1 MAGDQ
6 TDPRDTGELDSTEVL
21 GEAQGAS
28 DSSTEETNGWV
39 REGDSA
45 QAADDS
51 EEWSDDLG
59 DTSDLAAVM
68 ALEDTSELPRIDE
81 EADATAALPAEE
93 PDGAEGASP
102 QPTVQQSDG
111 VASDDAAKK
120 DNIVKKSEAN
130 EKAVAAD
137 VTEPQPADEVHE
149 AGAAADATVVLG
161 SDDRR
166 ALADQE
172 QKVSDAQPEPATES
186 VPQEDFSE
194 WFSRE
199 EPADG
204 GQGDEG
210 EDEPTTELE
219 IPDAGNTD
227 EVVSAAS
234 LQHEE
239 HHHKVVRRRIV
250 LGVVA
255 AAVVCCYVGGAAYFG
270 SHFYPHTSVNGID
283 ASLRTTDQLADEA
296 TQDASSFQ
304 TQVSMGDFSLDV
316 QAADVSYACD
326 GSAVAADARS
336 QESAL
341 SWPVALFQDHV
352 LTTDSHTSYDDA
364 QLTQLVNQ
372 AVQQH
377 DATSM
382 VTSYAYVGYNYDSQQ
397 YEVMGKVSGT
407 ALDAHAVHDALA
419 QAIQAVSQ
427 TATLDAS
434 ASHDATLDDCLQLK
448 QVADTANTVRGASID
463 ITLNGQTC
471 WTLDDTLKSWVTVS
485 KSQLVVN
492 QQAVRVWAKYTL
504 APQIAYSDDE
514 NDYTLDVDTFVNT
527 LVEHLQQG
535 NVDPIE
541 APMTQTKSTEGLS
554 KEAAYAKG
562 GWDSS
567 KGRYVDVDLDA
578 QYARMYDQDGTVL
591 WESAIVSGN
600 ASEGRSTPTG
610 TYYIDS
616 YMTQDTTL
624 IGADEDLD
632 GDPDYQ
638 SHVDYWMPFIGNA
651 YAFHDAS
658 WRSNFGGKIY
668 QTNGSHGCV
677 NLPHQKAQD
686 LYGIVQVGDQV
697 YIHT

>member
-28 DSSTEETNGWV
+28 DLSTDETNDWV
-39 REGDSA
+39 TEDDAA
-45 QAADDS
+45 QTATADDS
-51 EEWSDDLG
+51 AEWSDDLG
-59 DTSDLAAVM
+59 DTSDLAAAM
-68 ALEDTSELPRIDE
+68 ALEDTSELPRIDDE
-81 EADATAALPAEE
+81 ADTTAALPLEKPDGAQEAPSQPTVRQPDDASEDDAKKDDADEKPVAADATA
-93 PDGAEGASP
+93 
-102 QPTVQQSDG
+102 
-111 VASDDAAKK
+111 
-120 DNIVKKSEAN
+120 
-130 EKAVAAD
+130 
-137 VTEPQPADEVHE
+137 
-149 AGAAADATVVLG
+149 VLG
-161 SDDRR
+161 FDEQQE
-166 ALADQE
+166 LVDQGQE
-172 QKVSDAQPEPATES
+172 APGAQPEPGAES
-186 VPQEDFSE
+186 VPQEDFSD
-194 WFSRE
+194 WFSHE
-199 EPADG
+199 GPADD

-239 HHHKVVRRRIV
+239 HHHKVMRRRIM
-250 LGVVA
+250 LGVVT
-255 AAVVCCYVGGAAYFG
+255 AAVVCCYAGGAIYFG
-270 SHFYPHTSVNGID
+270 DHFYPRTSVNGID
-283 ASLRTTDQLADEA
+283 ASLQTTDQLADEA

-341 SWPVALFQDHV
+341 SWPVALFQDHA
-352 LTTDSHTSYDDA
+352 LTTDPHTSYDDA

-382 VTSYAYVGYNYDSQQ
+382 VTSYAYVGYDYDSQQ

-407 ALDAHAVHDALA
+407 ALDAQAVHDALA
-419 QAIQAVSQ
+419 QAIKAGSQ
-427 TATLDAS
+427 TVTLDVS
-434 ASHDATLDDCLQLK
+434 VSHDATLDDCLELK
-448 QVADTANTVRGASID
+448 QVADTANAVRGASID

-504 APQIAYSDDE
+504 APQVAYSDDE

-541 APMTQTKSTEGLS
+541 VPMTQTKSTEGLS
-554 KEAAYAKG
+554 KDAAYAKG

-578 QYARMYDQDGTVL
+578 QYARMFDQDGTVL

-616 YMTQDTTL
+616 YMTQDATL

-658 WRSNFGGKIY
+658 WRSSFGGKIY

-677 NLPHQKAQD
+677 NLPHQKAED